1 MRSASGSRPRPS
13 RRSRPWRSTAGV
25 LDLDRVRASY
35 DAKAPADRRLHYDVQ
50 ARLREGVWNCPKL
63 PFPVNDLSAAFDVE
77 DGLLTIHR
85 AEGYNGVTTLRAGG
99 RCGWATPAGSRWTC
113 TSR

>member
-1 MRSASGSRPRPS
+1 MRSASGSRPEAQPAFKALAFS
-13 RRSRPWRSTAGV
+13 GGV

-63 PFPVNDLSAAFDVE
+63 PYPVNDLSAAFDVE
-77 DGLLTIHR
+77 DGLLTLHR
-85 AEGYNGVTTLRAGG
+85 AEGYNGVTTLAPGA
-99 RCGWATPAGSRWTC
+99 RCGWATPAGSPWSC